1 MSDQAQ
7 PKNFAALKTQH
18 TERNI
23 LATYVDPRM
32 NISFALAKI
41 HHYVHGRTLPSKFV
55 RGRYK
60 RLLFMMM
67 SIKIMIFMV
76 LSRLLELID
85 VVECSDYELSAWQYM
100 NAEYK
105 LHNDCDDSQVTL
117 YLQKLKSSTVVKCMY
132 TFVASLP
139 PDIDNDL
146 ITLT

>member
-18 TERNI
+18 TKRNI
-23 LATYVDPRM
+23 LATA
-32 NISFALAKI
+32 I
-41 HHYVHGRTLPSKFV
+41 
-55 RGRYK
+55 